1 MRRWRFLVKRQ
12 PSIPVG
18 DVAARR
24 IVTDPRT
31 AGCEQRGRL
40 SGVPR

>member
-1 MRRWRFLVKRQ
+1 MRRCRFLVKRQ